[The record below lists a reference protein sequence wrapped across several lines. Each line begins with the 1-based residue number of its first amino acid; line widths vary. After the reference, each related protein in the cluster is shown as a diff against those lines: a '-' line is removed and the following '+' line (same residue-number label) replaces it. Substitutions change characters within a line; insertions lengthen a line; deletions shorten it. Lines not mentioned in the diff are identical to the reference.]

1 MIKTHQKKSQKADS
15 KGGGGA
21 YGQPGFPSYQGEE
34 ICSVFEHPVIQ
45 AKILTVGR
53 FHLNLKAVWEEC
65 MLLIPIGCVL
75 QENHAAIVYIS
86 GP

>member
-1 MIKTHQKKSQKADS
+1 MKL
-15 KGGGGA
+15 
-21 YGQPGFPSYQGEE
+21 YQGEV
-34 ICSVFEHPVIQ
+34 ICSVLEHPVIQ
-45 AKILTVGR
+45 AKISTVGR

-65 MLLIPIGCVL
+65 MLLITIGCVL